1 MDGYRPGLLD
11 RLLGSRPGTRF
22 LSQEQLKESVAHDL
36 EALLNTRTALPQ
48 QQLQAYPECA
58 CSVLNFGL
66 ADFAGLSHS
75 SSEDRLRICSSIRQA
90 VERHE
95 PRLCNVQVTLA
106 QRTGAVN
113 RIDIVIAGVLR
124 VQGVNEAVSFSAALQ
139 PSSLHYSIRRGAGWQ
154 A

>member
-11 RLLGSRPGTRF
+11 RLLGLGPGGRF
-22 LSQEQLKESVAHDL
+22 LSQEQLKESVARDL
-36 EALLNTRTALPQ
+36 EALLNTRTALSPQ
-48 QQLQAYPECA
+48 VLHAYPECA
-58 CSVLNFGL
+58 SSILNFGL

-95 PRLCNVQVTLA
+95 PRLCNVQVSLA
-106 QRTGAVN
+106 ERAGTVN
-113 RIDIVIAGVLR
+113 RIDIVIVGKLR
-124 VQGVNEAVSFSAALQ
+124 MQGGNEAVSFSAALQ
-139 PSSLHYSIRRGAGWQ
+139 PSSLHYSIKRGAI

>member
-11 RLLGSRPGTRF
+11 RLLGSHHGGRF
-22 LSQEQLKESVAHDL
+22 LSQEQLVESVARDL
-36 EALLNTRTALPQ
+36 EALLNTRTALSQ
-48 QQLQAYPECA
+48 QQLQAYPHCA
-58 CSVLNFGL
+58 SSILNFGL

-75 SSEDRLRICSSIRQA
+75 SSEDRQRICSSIRVA

-106 QRTGAVN
+106 ERTGTVN
-113 RIDIVIAGVLR
+113 RIDIVIVGRLR
-124 VQGVNEAVSFSAALQ
+124 MHGATEAVRFSAALQ
-139 PSSLHYSIRRGAGWQ
+139 PSSLHYSIKRGAI

>member
-11 RLLGSRPGTRF
+11 RLLGAHTGGDL
-22 LSQEQLKESVAHDL
+22 LSQEQLKESVARDL
-36 EALLNTRTALPQ
+36 EALLNTRSALPQ
-48 QQLQAYPECA
+48 QLLQAYPECA
-58 CSVLNFGL
+58 RSVLNFGL

-90 VERHE
+90 VERYE

-106 QRTGAVN
+106 ERTGTVN
-113 RIDIVIAGVLR
+113 RIDIVIIGVLR
-124 VQGVNEAVSFSAALQ
+124 AHGANEAVSFSAALQ
-139 PSSLHYSIRRGAGWQ
+139 PSSLHYSIKRGAI

>member
-1 MDGYRPGLLD
+1 MGGYRPGLLD
-11 RLLGSRPGTRF
+11 RLLGAQPGARF
-22 LSQEQLKESVAHDL
+22 LSPEQVKESVARDL
-36 EALLNTRTALPQ
+36 EALLNTRTALPRQ
-48 QQLQAYPECA
+48 LLQAYPECA
-58 CSVLNFGL
+58 GSILNFGL

-106 QRTGAVN
+106 ERNGTVN
-113 RIDIVIAGVLR
+113 RIDIVIAGMLR
-124 VQGVNEAVSFSAALQ
+124 VHGANEAVSFSAALQ
-139 PSSLHYSIRRGAGWQ
+139 PSSLHYSIKRGAI